1 MASRGLTT
9 PGQALPQAHTV
20 DEWLRQQWVCV
31 TGGRGALGRHLIR
44 RLLAGG
50 ARLIVALDRRPA
62 TSQDSVSKVSPVE
75 HFTGNILDPAELDRA
90 LVDCTVVFHLA
101 ALIHVGRSQTEP
113 LRYFEVNSLGT
124 AHVLEAC
131 RRLGIQR
138 VVYTSTSYVYGPPR
152 QLPVTEDHPTMP
164 VSVYAASKL
173 AGEAVIQG
181 YAANYE
187 LSCDIARLS
196 NLYGASFGAETV
208 IGRAL
213 RQVVSGE
220 PIALRNLEPVRDFIH
235 ADDVVEALVRLAAAG
250 DDRSGCR
257 IVNVSTNQGVSVREM
272 AQALA
277 NIAVEQG
284 WGYPEI
290 VQTGDSRDELVP
302 RLILDNS
309 RLREL
314 TGWMPRITLQ
324 QGLRVALQEL
334 QRQRQESE
342 QW

>member
-1 MASRGLTT
+1 
-9 PGQALPQAHTV
+9 
-20 DEWLRQQWVCV
+20 
-31 TGGRGALGRHLIR
+31 
-44 RLLAGG
+44 
-50 ARLIVALDRRPA
+50 
-62 TSQDSVSKVSPVE
+62 
-75 HFTGNILDPAELDRA
+75 
-90 LVDCTVVFHLA
+90 
-101 ALIHVGRSQTEP
+101 
-113 LRYFEVNSLGT
+113 
-124 AHVLEAC
+124 
-131 RRLGIQR
+131 
-138 VVYTSTSYVYGPPR
+138 
-152 QLPVTEDHPTMP
+152 MP